1 MPLNTKALNGIKVL
15 IVDDTPANIDVL
27 HNILN
32 EQGFQIAVAL
42 SGEQGLSYAPQ
53 FNPDLILLDIMM
65 PGIDGFETCKKL
77 KSNKPTKDI
86 PVIFLTAKADS
97 EDIVKGFKLGAVD
110 YITKPFQHDEVLVRI
125 ETHSKLRQTTK
136 KNEQLIKDL
145 KEAISLLNEAQ
156 KENIAKSEFMSR
168 MSHELRT
175 PMHAI
180 LGFSQLLEQSKK
192 IQEHD
197 KDRESVIEILKAGKH
212 LLSLINNVLDFS
224 QIEIDAY
231 RNNLKKVCLFES
243 VKNVIISHYPLADLL
258 KIKIVN
264 NISEDNKTDVNG
276 DPKLLHQILEIFLK
290 NAIKYNKESG
300 TVTIEQ
306 NISEDGDLSLSVIN
320 TGENIPEDMLKKVF
334 EPFFRLE
341 THKNS
346 IDGIGMGL
354 ALAKKFA
361 ELIGGTVS
369 AKNLPNGCS
378 FNLKMPL
385 STITNSARQ

>member
-1 MPLNTKALNGIKVL
+1 MPLNTKDLNGIKVL

-32 EQGFQIAVAL
+32 DQGFQIAVAL

-65 PGIDGFETCKKL
+65 PGIDGFETCKRL
-77 KSNKPTKDI
+77 KSNDPTKDI
-86 PVIFLTAKADS
+86 PVIFLTAKTES

-110 YITKPFQHDEVLVRI
+110 YITKPFQHEEVLVRI
-125 ETHSKLRQTTK
+125 ETHSNLRQTTK
-136 KNEQLIKDL
+136 KNERLIKEL

-180 LGFSQLLEQSKK
+180 LGFSQLLEQSKY
-192 IQEHD
+192 IQEND
-197 KDRESVIEILKAGKH
+197 NDRESVTEILKAGKH

-231 RNNLKKVCLFES
+231 KNNLKEVCLFEI
-243 VKNVIISHYPLADLL
+243 VKDVTTPNHPQADLL

-264 NISEDNKTDVNG
+264 NISKDNKTTVNG

-290 NAIKYNKESG
+290 NAIKYNKENG

-306 NISEDGDLSLSVIN
+306 NISEDGALSLSVMN

-341 THKNS
+341 THKDS
-346 IDGIGMGL
+346 SDGIGMGL

-361 ELIGGTVS
+361 ELMGGIVS

-385 STITNSARQ
+385 N

>member
-1 MPLNTKALNGIKVL
+1 MPLNTKALNGTKVL
-15 IVDDTPANIDVL
+15 IVDDTPANIDIL

-32 EQGFQIAVAL
+32 DQGFQIAVAL
-42 SGEQGLSYAPQ
+42 NGEQGLSYVPQ

-65 PGIDGFETCKKL
+65 PGIDGFETCKRL
-77 KSNKPTKDI
+77 KSNEPTKDI
-86 PVIFLTAKADS
+86 PVIFLTAKTES

-110 YITKPFQHDEVLVRI
+110 YITKPFQHEEVLARI
-125 ETHSKLRQTTK
+125 ETHSNLRQTTK
-136 KNEQLIKDL
+136 KNERLIEEL

-156 KENIAKSEFMSR
+156 KENIVQSEFMSR

-180 LGFSQLLEQSKK
+180 LGFSQLLEQSKN
-192 IQEHD
+192 IQEND
-197 KDRESVIEILKAGKH
+197 NNRESVTEILKAGKH
-212 LLSLINNVLDFS
+212 LLSLINNILDFS

-231 RNNLKKVCLFES
+231 KNNLKEVCLLEIA
-243 VKNVIISHYPLADLL
+243 KNAIISLYPLADQL

-264 NISEDNKTDVNG
+264 NISKDNKTNVNG

-290 NAIKYNKESG
+290 NAIKYNKENG

-306 NISEDGDLSLSVIN
+306 NRSEDGTLSLSVIN
-320 TGENIPEDMLKKVF
+320 TGENIPEDKLKKVF

-341 THKNS
+341 NHKNS
-346 IDGIGMGL
+346 TDGIGMGL

-361 ELIGGTVS
+361 ELMGGIVS

-385 STITNSARQ
+385 N